1 MNSLITKI
9 LRTFFSIIITF
20 ILCIIIV
27 TISLYIYIGKGLEFE
42 IDQSNSLIASLSE
55 EYSIN
60 FDKSSTI
67 NLVADSDKVDVYI
80 LLKDVIVDNDNK
92 NILKAPNASLKTH
105 FSYTN
110 IMMLGNLFFDN
121 QRISYNLVDAI
132 NIHLNEPILNIKYIN
147 SLESDSISKD
157 SEFFPL
163 NINVENGALFDGVL
177 ELGTFSM
184 ALNLNQFEN
193 KSEIQSYSFELES
206 HKEFPADYIGQ
217 FFEEVVL
224 LYDENES
231 VYFNIDIKDK
241 EANTP
246 ENTQILN
253 GTLRVRDTKLDLKE
267 FPVELKPESI
277 RNLNIDLNI
286 IDNIGQINFLG
297 SVTNPK
303 VKLKLQKDP
312 NLQITGSIDFEE
324 TSEPYLNL
332 TVNGTDI
339 YFARLD
345 NGNLNGIT
353 DLRVL
358 ISGKNVLD
366 LAGELNIK
374 KSNGFLVPLTNST
387 FETQHIVKKENNE

>member
-1 MNSLITKI
+1 
-9 LRTFFSIIITF
+9 
-20 ILCIIIV
+20 
-27 TISLYIYIGKGLEFE
+27 
-42 IDQSNSLIASLSE
+42 
-55 EYSIN
+55 
-60 FDKSSTI
+60 
-67 NLVADSDKVDVYI
+67 
-80 LLKDVIVDNDNK
+80 
-92 NILKAPNASLKTH
+92 
-105 FSYTN
+105 
-110 IMMLGNLFFDN
+110 
-121 QRISYNLVDAI
+121 
-132 NIHLNEPILNIKYIN
+132 
-147 SLESDSISKD
+147 
-157 SEFFPL
+157 
-163 NINVENGALFDGVL
+163 
-177 ELGTFSM
+177 
-184 ALNLNQFEN
+184 
-193 KSEIQSYSFELES
+193 
-206 HKEFPADYIGQ
+206 
-217 FFEEVVL
+217 L
-224 LYDENES
+224 LYGENES
-231 VYFNIDIKDK
+231 VYFNMDIKDQ

-277 RNLNIDLNI
+277 RNLNIDLNV

-339 YFARLD
+339 YFAKLD
-345 NGNLNGIT
+345 NNNLNGIT

-387 FETQHIVKKENNE
+387 FETQHIVKKENDE

>member
-1 MNSLITKI
+1 MNSLIRKI
-9 LRTFFSIIITF
+9 CRTLFSIIITF
-20 ILCIIIV
+20 ILCIMIIS
-27 TISLYIYIGKGLEFE
+27 ISLYIYIGEGLEFE
-42 IDQSNSLIASLSE
+42 IDQSNSIISSLSE
-55 EYSIN
+55 EYSID

-67 NLVADSDKVDVYI
+67 NLIADSNKVDVYV
-80 LLKDVIVDNDNK
+80 LLKNVIVNNDND
-92 NILKAPNASLKTH
+92 NILKAANASLKTH

-110 IMMLGNLFFDN
+110 IMMLGNLFFDT
-121 QRISYNLVDAI
+121 QKISYNLVNAVE
-132 NIHLNEPILNIKYIN
+132 IHLNEPSLNIKYLN
-147 SLESDSISKD
+147 RFDSGNIAKD

-163 NINVENGALFDGVL
+163 NIKADNGVLFDGIL
-177 ELGTFSM
+177 ELGIFSM
-184 ALNLNQFEN
+184 TLNLNQFEN
-193 KSEIQSYSFELES
+193 KSEIQSYSFALES

-231 VYFNIDIKDK
+231 VYFNMNIKDQ
-241 EANTP
+241 EANTSD
-246 ENTQILN
+246 NTQIIN
-253 GTLRVRDTKLDLKE
+253 GTLRIRDTNLDLKE
-267 FPVELKPESI
+267 FPVELKPETI
-277 RNLNIDLNI
+277 RNLNIDLNV

-303 VKLKLQKDP
+303 VKLKLQKDH
-312 NLQITGSIDFEE
+312 NLQITGSIDFKEK
-324 TSEPYLNL
+324 SEPYLDL

-339 YFARLD
+339 FFAKLD
-345 NGNLNGIT
+345 NDNLNGIT

-387 FETQHIVKKENNE
+387 FETQHIIKKENDE